1 MMVWVSISHIGTYD
15 PLGKPAAQRVACG
28 RWPEIVEC
36 SELLAIAAPNS
47 AVCTISYSHQ
57 NFLGTHPPPPSKKH
71 NISIFAAAALR
82 QVK

>member
-1 MMVWVSISHIGTYD
+1 MMVWVSISHVGTYD

-28 RWPEIVEC
+28 RWPEIVEY
-36 SELLAIAAPNS
+36 SELLAIAAPYS

-57 NFLGTHPPPPSKKH
+57 NVLSTKKH
-71 NISIFAAAALR
+71 NIIIFAAAALR